1 MFRRHARKLSLL
13 AADQLS
19 DVLSVSGQKFV
30 RRQSRSFLPPDFVK
44 FDHQVAF
51 LEPIFPG
58 LTDAEPQ
65 GRAVV
70 GRHLAVSRQLS
81 LRAQRAKNP
90 IMAQVTG
97 RFPWLQGMCSTTTP
111 CSVHSTRRGG

>member
-58 LTDAEPQ
+58 LDD
-65 GRAVV
+65 GRCYSFKMPAN
-70 GRHLAVSRQLS
+70 H
-81 LRAQRAKNP
+81 RAP
-90 IMAQVTG
+90 LGFGI
-97 RFPWLQGMCSTTTP
+97 S
-111 CSVHSTRRGG
+111 